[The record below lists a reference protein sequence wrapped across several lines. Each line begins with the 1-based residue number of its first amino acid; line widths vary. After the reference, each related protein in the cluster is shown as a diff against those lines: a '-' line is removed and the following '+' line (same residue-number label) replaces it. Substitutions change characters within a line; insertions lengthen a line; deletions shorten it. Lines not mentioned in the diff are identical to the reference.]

1 MPYSLFGAAT
11 DATDATDVGGVLFF
25 ARQTKNNTAPMM
37 PSSTSPPT
45 AAPIAM
51 PSVESSSAAE
61 GRSKTAADENIEEDI
76 EDIRLVLD
84 VLDVLDVLLRALT

>member
-1 MPYSLFGAAT
+1 
-11 DATDATDVGGVLFF
+11 
-25 ARQTKNNTAPMM
+25 
-37 PSSTSPPT
+37 
-45 AAPIAM
+45 M